1 MCLYVGHQPVVHFL
15 AGGLGEG
22 EDLSLIH
29 ISVPDLVPVV
39 SVLAALCAGETRIE
53 NAARLRI
60 KESDRLRTTAALI
73 EALGGTVRELP
84 DGLIITGQS
93 ALAGGN
99 VDANGD
105 HRIAMSAAV
114 AACGCTQPVTV
125 CGSACVAKSYPA
137 FWEDFTAL
145 QEEAL

>member
-1 MCLYVGHQPVVHFL
+1 M
-15 AGGLGEG
+15 
-22 EDLSLIH
+22 
-29 ISVPDLVPVV
+29 PVV

-73 EALGGTVRELP
+73 EALGGTVCELP
-84 DGLIITGQS
+84 DGLVITGQP
-93 ALAGGN
+93 ALAGGS
-99 VDANGD
+99 VDASGD

>member
-1 MCLYVGHQPVVHFL
+1 MNIEGDTVTVRRGTLRGITL
-15 AGGLGEG
+15 DAGGPGSGAGRERAGRALRGGNADRECR
-22 EDLSLIH
+22 
-29 ISVPDLVPVV
+29 
-39 SVLAALCAGETRIE
+39 AAAHQ
-53 NAARLRI
+53 
-60 KESDRLRTTAALI
+60 ESDRLRTTAALI

-84 DGLIITGQS
+84 DGLVITGQP
-93 ALAGGN
+93 ALAGGS
-99 VDANGD
+99 VDASGD